1 MLFALLRL
9 SKELQLD
16 ILFHSYYWP
25 VPDRL
30 TTWGEE
36 PALKFKVRFPLIAPA
51 VTGLNS
57 TPKVQVPFAGI
68 LVPHGEA
75 PPEV

>member
-1 MLFALLRL
+1 MLVAALRL
-9 SKELQLD
+9 SKELQLS
-16 ILFHSYYWP
+16 ILFQQYYWP

-36 PALKFKVRFPLIAPA
+36 PALKLNVRFPLIAPA
-51 VTGLNS
+51 VAGLNS
-57 TPKVQVPFAGI
+57 TPSVQVDFAGM
-68 LVPHGEA
+68 LAPHGDT